1 MNLMH
6 GTADIEPGLRLHYVS
21 AGAGERTIVLLHGFP
36 QTAWSWRY
44 LFAPL
49 VQAGFRVIAPDY
61 RGAGF
66 SSRPHGGYDKVT
78 MARDIRTL
86 VRDHLAVTGPFAM
99 VGHDIGIMV
108 AYAYAQAYRDELTHL
123 AVMDSP
129 LPGTAVFDK
138 LRTDPRVWQ
147 FAFHNVRDLP
157 ELLVAGRERAY
168 LQAFYY
174 PRAFDPTAVSD
185 ADLDVYASA
194 YSAPGAM
201 RAGFEL
207 YRAFDQDAADNRAA
221 LERNGKLT
229 IPVLSVGGS
238 ASTTGP
244 FMEEMLREVADT
256 VTGLRV
262 PRSAHWIAE
271 ENPTDF
277 AASLLAFLAP
287 HTYGV

>member
-1 MNLMH
+1 M
-6 GTADIEPGLRLHYVS
+6 
-21 AGAGERTIVLLHGFP
+21 
-36 QTAWSWRY
+36 
-44 LFAPL
+44 FAPL
-49 VQAGFRVIAPDY
+49 AEAGYRIIAPDY

-86 VRDHLAVTGPFAM
+86 VRDHLGVAGPFAM

-123 AVMDSP
+123 AMLDSP

-138 LRTDPRVWQ
+138 LRTDPRLWQ

-185 ADLDVYASA
+185 TDLDVYASA

-229 IPVLSVGGS
+229 IPVLAVGGA

-244 FMEEMLREVADT
+244 FMEEMLHEVADT

-271 ENPTDF
+271 ENPIEF
-277 AASLLAFLAP
+277 ATELLAFLGP
-287 HTYGV
+287 LDDVKLFD